1 MDTILKA
8 TRYALEKKLI
18 DFKIEDEKSFVIS
31 LRENGLSGLI
41 FTYIQ
46 DGLGSSKLDQY
57 KTQIL
62 YDYALRDEKQL
73 KLIDKLREILNEHAF
88 KHVFLKGPRLKSLYE
103 KSYMRGMGD
112 IDILVES
119 FEMKRIEAVLSN
131 HGFKVEQKS
140 PAHDAYSYEGLE
152 VEIHPTLMN
161 DFNPKYELFKD
172 AFSHAIQKELFEY
185 VFEPNFETLYL
196 MYHLAKHFESSGV
209 GLRSILDIGLYVRA
223 YASILDKSTL
233 ESYLTSMSMTR
244 FYNVMLELNK
254 RYFGIESDLQIGA
267 FTFTEEEYTN
277 VSNYIMTSGIHGS
290 GHSFNQM
297 APRLVNTQNKK
308 QSKWFVLVKVLFPS
322 YKNMRIMYPKLKTR
336 LLLPVFYL
344 IRFFNLTI
352 KRGKDSRM
360 KLRQL
365 EDSSKNK
372 EAVKQVFKTLGL

>member
-1 MDTILKA
+1 
-8 TRYALEKKLI
+8 
-18 DFKIEDEKSFVIS
+18 
-31 LRENGLSGLI
+31 
-41 FTYIQ
+41 
-46 DGLGSSKLDQY
+46 
-57 KTQIL
+57 
-62 YDYALRDEKQL
+62 
-73 KLIDKLREILNEHAF
+73 
-88 KHVFLKGPRLKSLYE
+88 
-103 KSYMRGMGD
+103 MRGMGD

-119 FEMKRIEAVLSN
+119 FEMKRIEAVLSD

-172 AFSHAIQKELFEY
+172 AFNHAIQKELFEY

-209 GLRSILDIGLYVRA
+209 GLRSILDIGLYVKA
-223 YASILDKSTL
+223 YARILDKSTL